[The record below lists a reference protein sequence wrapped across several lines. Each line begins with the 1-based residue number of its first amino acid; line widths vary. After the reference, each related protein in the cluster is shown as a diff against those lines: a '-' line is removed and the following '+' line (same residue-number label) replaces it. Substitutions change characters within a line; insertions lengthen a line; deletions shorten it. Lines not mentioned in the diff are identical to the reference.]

1 LSDPAVRKRME
12 ELGQDLPTAE
22 EMKPATFAA
31 FQKAELGRWKPILEA
46 AGVKAE

>member
-1 LSDPAVRKRME
+1 
-12 ELGQDLPTAE
+12 
-22 EMKPATFAA
+22 MKPATFAA